1 MSLEKTWYSH
11 AFGITTLSILP
22 KKKKKIK
29 GKGWGGGGKKVHLT
43 LKFQMP
49 EIKRKDWVIP

>member
-29 GKGWGGGGKKVHLT
+29 GKGWGGGRKKGSSD
-43 LKFQMP
+43 P
-49 EIKRKDWVIP
+49 EIPDA